1 MTIMSSSLGLTT
13 SESLSHLSVSLGL
26 EADGQLKSN
35 LWSVDIQL
43 VAECVIMSQQTLDR
57 ALIDKHSLLRA
68 GLVHSHGD
76 KLC

>member
-1 MTIMSSSLGLTT
+1 M
-13 SESLSHLSVSLGL
+13 SLGL
-26 EADGQLKSN
+26 EADGQFKSN
-35 LWSVDIQL
+35 LWSVDIRL

-57 ALIDKHSLLRA
+57 ALIDKLSLLRA